1 MIGVSQKG
9 GEASLETLRQLALRA
24 GDGGRGR
31 FLAAI
36 GHRMAFVHLPQL
48 LRENRAGWPA
58 PSGFPRAYRAG
69 GQRLIDTGRLASS
82 WAYRAS
88 SSDVTIGTTVFY
100 GRVLDKGGVMR
111 PKSGRFLLLPLS
123 PPLKQTE
130 ARGFPRGKQ
139 AIRARF
145 PGSFFLFGPEGPGIY
160 RKSRQRIGTRI
171 YTKRKG
177 RMQRLGAPSALYSRA
192 KGHFIERIAAAR
204 RSVRVP
210 AHHIGVWR
218 REWIED
224 LSRMGH
230 TYFVTGALPG
240 GFRSNAGGRGDVGP
254 KGGQLR

>member
-1 MIGVSQKG
+1 MIVVSQKG
-9 GEASLETLRQLALRA
+9 GEATVETLRQLANRA
-24 GDGGRGR
+24 GDAGRGR

-36 GHRMAFVHLPQL
+36 GHRMAFVHLPVL

-58 PSGFPRAYRAG
+58 PGGWPRAYRAG

-100 GRVLDKGGVMR
+100 GRVLDKGGVIR
-111 PKSGRFLLLPLS
+111 PRKGRFLLLPLS
-123 PPLKQTE
+123 PPLRQTE
-130 ARGFPRGKQ
+130 VRGFPQSKD
-139 AIRARF
+139 AIRARY

-160 RKSRQRIGTRI
+160 RPIRYRAGQVIART
-171 YTKRKG
+171 G
-177 RMQRLGAPSALYSRA
+177 RGGQYVRT
-192 KGHFIERIAAAR
+192 KGHRYIYRRSIERIAAAR
-204 RSVRVP
+204 RQVRVP
-210 AHHIGVWR
+210 AHGISVWR

-230 TYFVTGALPG
+230 TYFVTGTIPG
-240 GFRSNAGGRGDVGP
+240 GFRPSSGGRGDVGP